1 MFLCLS
7 VRIGENASFLEKEP
21 QYISGLPLQLF
32 VYLTDTMLD
41 AFEWQQSQ
49 IMEHVVK
56 TLGWF
61 DLQLY
66 QSPSGYDAS
75 NSNIYLTQQTA
86 DYHKKNEENAKLK

>member
-1 MFLCLS
+1 M
-7 VRIGENASFLEKEP
+7 RWLEQTSE
-21 QYISGLPLQLF
+21 GLHLQLF

-56 TLGWF
+56 ALGWF

-75 NSNIYLTQQTA
+75 NNNIYLAQHTA
-86 DYHKKNEENAKLK
+86 DYHKRNEENAKLK